1 MPKIKDIVEYL
12 EAWAPPT
19 FQEPYDNAGLI
30 TGDMSEEVTGVVI
43 ALDCIE
49 AVVEDA
55 IRKNCNLVVAHHP
68 IIFKGIK
75 KLTGKNYIEKTIIKA
90 VRHDIAIFAIHTN
103 LDHISTGVNN
113 EIARR
118 VGLQK
123 CKILRPKK
131 DTLAKLTTFVPNNDT
146 DKVLAALHK
155 AGAGMIGNYHS
166 CSFRV
171 SGTGTFLPM
180 EEANPSIGS
189 KGQLEEVHENRIEV
203 IFRGHIKSKIL
214 KALFEAH
221 PYEEVAYYLHDLQNT
236 DNETGAGMIGHL
248 PEALGIHDFFDRLKS
263 VMNLKVIRHSKPT
276 GNQVSKIAVGGGAG
290 SFLLQDAIKQGADVF
305 VSADFKYHE
314 FFDANDQIVIADIGH
329 YESEQFTKELIY
341 NKLTENFANI
351 ALHFTDVNTNPI
363 KYA

>member
-1 MPKIKDIVEYL
+1 MIAKICYQLIKQRKRIEEQLPQWHEDSRKIIIFEQLQISTIMPKIKDIVEYL

-55 IRKNCNLVVAHHP
+55 IGKNCNLVVAHHP

-189 KGQLEEVHENRIEV
+189 KGQLEEVHEKPHRSYFSRPYQIKNSKSPV
-203 IFRGHIKSKIL
+203 RGASL
-214 KALFEAH
+214 
-221 PYEEVAYYLHDLQNT
+221 
-236 DNETGAGMIGHL
+236 
-248 PEALGIHDFFDRLKS
+248 
-263 VMNLKVIRHSKPT
+263 
-276 GNQVSKIAVGGGAG
+276 
-290 SFLLQDAIKQGADVF
+290 
-305 VSADFKYHE
+305 
-314 FFDANDQIVIADIGH
+314 
-329 YESEQFTKELIY
+329 
-341 NKLTENFANI
+341 
-351 ALHFTDVNTNPI
+351 
-363 KYA
+363 